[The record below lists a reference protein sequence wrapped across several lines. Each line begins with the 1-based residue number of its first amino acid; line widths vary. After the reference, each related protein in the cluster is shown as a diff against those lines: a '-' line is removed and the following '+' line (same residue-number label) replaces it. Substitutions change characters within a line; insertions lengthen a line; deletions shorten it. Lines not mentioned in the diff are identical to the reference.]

1 MLRQEKG
8 ITLVALI
15 VTIIVLI
22 ILAAVSI
29 TALTGEHGILSEA
42 QIARCMNAYNQADEQ
57 MKLAYTTV
65 RTEITIGTARDAT
78 YNAKTKLAEY
88 VNNFMTKDLP
98 ENEYKFAVDN
108 TNNVIYIKYENSAI
122 DQGLIDNTSDPK
134 VPRFNRVAY
143 ASIAFTE
150 QSASYAFD
158 IEKPSTS
165 VINDSD
171 WSRTVTVPTNP

>member
-29 TALTGEHGILSEA
+29 TALTGEHGVLTEA
-42 QIARCMNAYNQADEQ
+42 QIARCMNAYNQANEQ

-65 RTEITIGTARDAT
+65 RTKITVGTAQDAT
-78 YNAKTKLAEY
+78 YDATQKLTDY
-88 VNNFMTKDLP
+88 VNKALVIDLP
-98 ENEYKFAVDN
+98 EDAYQFAIDD
-108 TNNVIYIKYENSAI
+108 TNKVIYIKYENSSI
-122 DQGLIDNTSDPK
+122 DQGLIDNESTPP
-134 VPRFNRVAY
+134 VPRNDRVAY
-143 ASIAFTE
+143 GSITFTA

-158 IEKPSTS
+158 IEKPT
-165 VINDSD
+165 
-171 WSRTVTVPTNP
+171 TVTDWKRTF